1 MVLLAVIGEPEIPYP
16 MIRQIEC
23 HASSPFPRSLLK
35 PFSTCYARANLS
47 SRSRMDIQSNGDV
60 RVVEEL
66 GALGKKRVTLA
77 DVARLAGLST
87 TAASMI
93 LTGKPDTRLSPE
105 AHKKVHDAAASL
117 GYRPNVAARA
127 LRTDKSRSIALIS
140 DYVATT
146 RFASGLI
153 RGALAAAE
161 EAKHVMLVLETG
173 GEPAREIQAVEA
185 ALDRQV
191 DGLIFAAMRAREV
204 FVPDIAINIPV
215 VMLNGTSARFP
226 VSVLPDEYS
235 GGRMAV
241 NLLSKAGLD
250 EDIVLLG
257 HNAKQEKG
265 LFRSEAISRR
275 LQGIRDA
282 MADAGMNFMNELSC
296 WNWEPNFGYELM
308 RKLLKSQR
316 PRAILSLNDR
326 LAFGAYQALAE
337 VGLRIPDDVAL
348 VSFDN
353 DEIASYLRP
362 GLTTI
367 GLPHEEMG
375 RRAVQLLLKTDDTP
389 QAGLMDMP
397 LIVRGSLPI
406 NPV

>member
-1 MVLLAVIGEPEIPYP
+1 MQ
-16 MIRQIEC
+16 RQSGGPGRGGR
-23 HASSPFPRSLLK
+23 AQGLK
-35 PFSTCYARANLS
+35 
-47 SRSRMDIQSNGDV
+47 
-60 RVVEEL
+60 
-66 GALGKKRVTLA
+66 KKRVTLA

-93 LTGKPDTRLSPE
+93 LTGRPDTRLSAD
-105 AHKKVHDAAASL
+105 AHAKVHAAAASL

-127 LRTDKSRSIALIS
+127 LRTDKSRSIAFIS

-204 FVPDIAINIPV
+204 FVPDLPINVPT

-226 VSVLPDEYS
+226 VSVLPDEYR
-235 GGRMAV
+235 GGEQAV
-241 NLLSKAGLD
+241 ELLRAAGIT
-250 EDIVLLG
+250 EGVVLLG
-257 HNAKQEKG
+257 HNADEEAG
-265 LFRSEAISRR
+265 LFRSETIARR
-275 LQGIRDA
+275 FAGIRAA
-282 MADAGMNFMNELSC
+282 MQSAGMRFLAELSC
-296 WNWEPNFGYELM
+296 WNWEPGHGYELT
-308 RKLLKSQR
+308 RKQLKAAR
-316 PRAILSLNDR
+316 PRAILCLNDR

-337 VGLRIPDDVAL
+337 AGLKVPEDVAL

-353 DEIASYLRP
+353 DELASYLRP

-375 RRAVQLLLKTDDTP
+375 RRAVELLLSGANAP
-389 QAGLMDMP
+389 ELIAMP
-397 LIVRGSLPI
+397 VIERGSLPRA
-406 NPV
+406 